1 MSDKNKAQKD
11 REDQLERADKY
22 VAELQAV
29 DQRVMFEAKGT
40 QKKLNANRK
49 RAAAAAA
56 EELAGLDAELV
67 RARRQKLKDLYE
79 ADYGRYQEEL
89 EAMGLSLNYE

>member
-1 MSDKNKAQKD
+1 MRPRRPATRRGDASCSGASTLDLHA
-11 REDQLERADKY
+11 
-22 VAELQAV
+22 
-29 DQRVMFEAKGT
+29 GT
-40 QKKLNANRK
+40 QKKLNANRN